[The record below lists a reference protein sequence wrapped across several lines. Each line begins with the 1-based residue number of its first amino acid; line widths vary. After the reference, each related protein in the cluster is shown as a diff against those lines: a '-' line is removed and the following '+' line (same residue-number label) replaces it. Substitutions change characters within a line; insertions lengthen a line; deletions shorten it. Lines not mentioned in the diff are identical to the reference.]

1 MPLEDGKHTILTFT
15 QTGANYTLLGWS
27 FSEFDMIM
35 LQLIVGDINA
45 AAPEVKISY
54 IMDPSK
60 QTSGESLQQYVGR
73 IIVAF
78 NNEMANLFGGSV
90 PVEPPQYW
98 YEKLW
103 EVLKTITLIRD
114 ASGTPQIK
122 L

>member
-1 MPLEDGKHTILTFT
+1 MLADGKHTILTFT
-15 QTGANYTLLGWS
+15 QGGADYTLLGWVY
-27 FSEFDMIM
+27 SEFDMIM
-35 LQLIVGDINA
+35 LQVIVGEISA
-45 AAPEVKISY
+45 ANPEVLVSY

-73 IIVAF
+73 VIVAF
-78 NNEMANLFGGSV
+78 NTEMANKFAGTA
-90 PVEPPQYW
+90 PAEPPQFW

-103 EVLKTITLIRD
+103 EVLKTITLVRD